1 MIVLYGQKLQYS
13 NFECC
18 QIAEA
23 HWLVARKSKPIVR
36 REHTKVQQYYS
47 KMAVEDLR
55 DERFIKLTMDFGSTT
70 DLNFDKISDSLILS
84 VETCTKSK
92 KL

>member
-13 NFECC
+13 NFKCC

-23 HWLVARKSKPIVR
+23 HWSVARESKPMVR
-36 REHTKVQQYYS
+36 REYTKVWQYYN

-55 DERFIKLTMDFGSTT
+55 DERFIKLTMNFGTT
-70 DLNFDKISDSLILS
+70 ADLNFDKIADSLILS
-84 VETCTKSK
+84 IETCTKSK

>member
-1 MIVLYGQKLQYS
+1 
-13 NFECC
+13 
-18 QIAEA
+18 
-23 HWLVARKSKPIVR
+23 
-36 REHTKVQQYYS
+36 
-47 KMAVEDLR
+47 MAVEDLR